1 MTKTIHVGIKL
12 EPDDHVRLGV
22 IAAKQGTSRS
32 ALAKAE
38 VVKMIRRKG
47 GNFRKG
53 GAI

>member
-1 MTKTIHVGIKL
+1 MTKTIHIGFKID
-12 EPDDHVRLGV
+12 PADHVSLGV

-38 VVKMIRRKG
+38 VLKMIRRKG

-53 GAI
+53 GSI

>member
-1 MTKTIHVGIKL
+1 MQKATHIGFKL
-12 EPDDHVRLGV
+12 EPDDYVSLGV
-22 IAAKQGTSRS
+22 FAAKQGTSRS

-53 GAI
+53 ESI

>member
-12 EPDDHVRLGV
+12 EPGDHRELGI
-22 IAAKQGTSRS
+22 IAAEKGTSRS

-47 GNFRKG
+47 GNFRK
-53 GAI
+53 